1 MRLTKRMTAKKTV
14 ITINC
19 RNFNKFI
26 IAGIWTICLLLAAES
41 QADES
46 LAEVKIPQAL
56 SAGLHHFLDLAD
68 PDKTVAFDPK
78 KVAGILD
85 FINQPGKDAAL
96 YYADSILDAPS
107 AYYEFDIHENLEKIV
122 AYSFNPGIP
131 SIATVP
137 SSVRLLSW
145 LDTRM
150 NRQSSPPIG
159 RYLDKLDSP
168 VVVKGVQYMEITPDT
183 HSGAYYAY
191 NMHQTMLL
199 FKYRQRSIL
208 VTISKQM
215 DVSGVGKKGYILGAD
230 DDWDYFYSGRPGL
243 TIPALGWVKS
253 YMYGSSGINI
263 YDEVDPVAGRVRCA
277 VFKWLRAGWSGIN
290 MVQRK
295 HIYSG
300 MKRFAKPLKEILEY
314 PSLPPVKAMAGDFSR
329 IRGFSEDTLRSKM
342 KIYSG
347 ILQNR
352 YNGGKAHAKKRSS
365 ILFKNK
371 NHWSQMSKDEMESAL
386 MIEYMKYAVGKTRPD
401 EVGDLLSLKR

>member
-1 MRLTKRMTAKKTV
+1 
-14 ITINC
+14 
-19 RNFNKFI
+19 
-26 IAGIWTICLLLAAES
+26 
-41 QADES
+41 
-46 LAEVKIPQAL
+46 
-56 SAGLHHFLDLAD
+56 
-68 PDKTVAFDPK
+68 
-78 KVAGILD
+78 
-85 FINQPGKDAAL
+85 
-96 YYADSILDAPS
+96 
-107 AYYEFDIHENLEKIV
+107 
-122 AYSFNPGIP
+122 
-131 SIATVP
+131 
-137 SSVRLLSW
+137 
-145 LDTRM
+145 M